1 MLVGLQGSGKTTTV
15 AKLARYLKN
24 EKKRSPYLVPADI
37 YRPAAI
43 EQLKILG
50 KELDCRSSTRTQKT
64 SPVAICRQALE
75 EAKKKFC
82 DVLADRYRRPFAY
95 R

>member
-15 AKLARYLKN
+15 AKLARHLKKD
-24 EKKRSPYLVPADI
+24 KKRSPYLVPADI

-50 KELDCRSSTRTQKT
+50 KELEL
-64 SPVAICRQALE
+64 PVYDSNPDNIRRWRFAGRPW
-75 EAKKKFC
+75 KKPRKNFAMFC
-82 DVLADRYRRPFAY
+82 
-95 R
+95 